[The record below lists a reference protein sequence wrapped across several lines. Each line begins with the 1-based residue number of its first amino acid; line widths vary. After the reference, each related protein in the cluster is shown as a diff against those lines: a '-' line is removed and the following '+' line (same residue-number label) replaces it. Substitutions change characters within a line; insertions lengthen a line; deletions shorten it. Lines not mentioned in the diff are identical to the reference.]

1 MNNIKQIF
9 IFIGPAFV
17 LYIALILYSVIFN
30 IYLSFHK
37 WSGFGNPKFV
47 LFNNYIKLFKDD
59 LFWRSL
65 AHNFVIMICALTI
78 MLTIS
83 LILAIILDMGFR
95 GSGLLKN
102 VFFLPVVV
110 SIVVIGL
117 VWARILEPSNGPLN
131 LALASVAPDSL
142 TQKWLGDPNMALV
155 SVISIWIWRHV
166 GYGMILF
173 LAGLQNI
180 PKSIIEAA
188 KIDGANTWKVITKIT
203 IPTLRPVILTVM
215 LWSVILSFKIFPL
228 IHILTGGGPYHS
240 TEVLNTYMYRVAFQ
254 NYNFGYASTIAT
266 ILLIIMVIAS
276 VINRKVNQFNSR

>member
-30 IYLSFHK
+30 IYLSFYK

-131 LALASVAPDSL
+131 LALSSLGLGSL
-142 TQKWLGDPNMALV
+142 TQNWLGDPNMALG

-240 TEVLNTYMYRVAFQ
+240 TEVLNTYMYRIAFQ
-254 NYNFGYASTIAT
+254 NYNLGYASTIAT
-266 ILLIIMVIAS
+266 ILLIIMVIGS

>member
-1 MNNIKQIF
+1 MNKIKQIF

-78 MLTIS
+78 MLIIS
-83 LILAIILDMGFR
+83 LILAIIIDMGFH
-95 GSGLLKN
+95 GSGLSKN

-131 LALASVAPDSL
+131 LALSSLGLGSL
-142 TQKWLGDPNMALV
+142 TQKWLGDPNIALG
-155 SVISIWIWRHV
+155 SVIGVWIWRHM
-166 GYGMILF
+166 GYGMILL

-188 KIDGANTWKVITKIT
+188 KIDGANAWEVITKVT
-203 IPTLRPVILTVM
+203 IPMLRPIILTVM

-266 ILLIIMVIAS
+266 ILLIIMIISS
-276 VINRKVNQFNSR
+276 VINRKVNQFNNR